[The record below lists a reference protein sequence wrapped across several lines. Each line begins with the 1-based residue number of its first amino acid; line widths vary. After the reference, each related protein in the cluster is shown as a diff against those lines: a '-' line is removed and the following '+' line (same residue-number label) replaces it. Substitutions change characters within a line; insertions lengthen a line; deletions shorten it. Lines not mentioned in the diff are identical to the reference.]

1 MVVAVVDII
10 DNVFSEG
17 IDSKRFIKSEYR
29 ASGEMLKITVKER
42 NEQADLLK
50 KEVTTSIDAGL

>member
-17 IDSKRFIKSEYR
+17 IDSKRFIKSKHR
-29 ASGEMLKITVKER
+29 ASGEMLKITVKES
-42 NEQADLLK
+42 NEKADLL
-50 KEVTTSIDAGL
+50 